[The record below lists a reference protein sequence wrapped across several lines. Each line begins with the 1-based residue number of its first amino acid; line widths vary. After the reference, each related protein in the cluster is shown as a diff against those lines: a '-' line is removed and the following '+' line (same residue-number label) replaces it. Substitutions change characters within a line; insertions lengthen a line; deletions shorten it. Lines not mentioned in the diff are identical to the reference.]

1 MIWLVLIYFLPGITK
16 TLMVLVNSD
25 PGMKPMWM
33 LSRQSA
39 PRLFL
44 YFVLYSLAWPFI
56 REPSLWKAFKVFMT
70 GGKALNAYISRL
82 ESYGLG
88 PKSKRYPSI
97 IDMNIC
103 RLVRQ
108 DYADL
113 YRRHRDMAR
122 MISVEYKM
130 EHAAELVAMCVLGP
144 TDFANFPSRCN
155 VSWAETIVDAAKN
168 LIENG
173 KGSSYDLRII
183 ETVGAERAWSSEFA
197 EEFDGLLHF
206 T

>member
-1 MIWLVLIYFLPGITK
+1 MIWLVLIYFSLGITK
-16 TLMVLVNSD
+16 TLMVFGNDD

-33 LSRQSA
+33 LSSQSA

-56 REPSLWKAFKVFMT
+56 REPSLWKAFRVFIT
-70 GGKALNAYISRL
+70 GGKALNGYISRL

-88 PKSKRYPSI
+88 PKSKRYSSI
-97 IDMNIC
+97 IDMNVC

-108 DYADL
+108 DYADM

-130 EHAAELVAMCVLGP
+130 EQAAELVAMCVLGP
-144 TDFANFPSRCN
+144 TEFARHESRCA
-155 VSWAETIVDAAKN
+155 VSWDATIVGAAKC
-168 LIENG
+168 LMENG
-173 KGSSYDLRII
+173 RGSSYELKII
-183 ETVGAERAWSSEFA
+183 EAVGEDQAWCKEFA
-197 EEFDGLLHF
+197 EEFDGMFHF